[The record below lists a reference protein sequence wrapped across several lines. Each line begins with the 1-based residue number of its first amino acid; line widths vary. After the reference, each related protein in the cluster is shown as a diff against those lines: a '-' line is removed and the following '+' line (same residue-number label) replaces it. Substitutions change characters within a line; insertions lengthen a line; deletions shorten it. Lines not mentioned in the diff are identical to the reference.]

1 MRFVRGYCR
10 GVYRF
15 RTDAQFGVDVLR
27 KYTGETDE
35 GVLAETWLLFARLMG
50 GMMFPS
56 LEGVRAAVDLLRR
69 LGAIGDHVTA
79 EDQLSLE
86 PVAALERERY
96 FATFMGRG
104 NAEQAVRDRRPA
116 RPQRLSIQWHE
127 RNPWLT
133 NTSKPSE

>member
-1 MRFVRGYCR
+1 
-10 GVYRF
+10 
-15 RTDAQFGVDVLR
+15 
-27 KYTGETDE
+27 
-35 GVLAETWLLFARLMG
+35 MG

-104 NAEQAVRDRRPA
+104 NAGHRP
-116 RPQRLSIQWHE
+116 
-127 RNPWLT
+127 
-133 NTSKPSE
+133 

>member
-1 MRFVRGYCR
+1 MRYVRGYCR

-15 RTDAQFGVDVLR
+15 RTDAQFGIDVLR

-35 GVLAETWLLFARLMG
+35 GVLAETWVLFARLMG

-56 LEGVRAAVDLLRR
+56 VEGVRAAVDLLRR
-69 LGAIGDHVTA
+69 LGAVDDQVVP

-104 NAEQAVRDRRPA
+104 NAERSQP
-116 RPQRLSIQWHE
+116 
-127 RNPWLT
+127 
-133 NTSKPSE
+133 